1 MIIHLPGVHPVVY
14 EGIDHCVG
22 HGEPIET
29 QVHVLYVF
37 CVEDLVV
44 VVGVDEVTVV
54 G

>member
-1 MIIHLPGVHPVVY
+1 MIIIPGVHPVVY
-14 EGIDHCVG
+14 EGIHHGVG

-44 VVGVDEVTVV
+44 VVGVDEVAVV